1 MAHSRPIPSAL
12 DEFLVEDAIE
22 AGFLLP
28 ARDKQHNEIE
38 ADIISSTSG
47 RRKTCQLAC
56 ENIYT
61 RLSHNLELQS
71 ELSCTSH
78 SIMNLPL
85 AEREIPYD
93 TYVTANM
100 HCWVPATEGTEFEAG
115 TAQSKCNGGENCSKE
130 IVVRSD
136 SYYDHMQPSIN
147 NQELRQFSREPSTL
161 NICNITVNDQITT
174 DVDSH
179 NHDTLRII
187 PNEQKILANSE
198 DDIHKRCDIS
208 LTQKSESYGD
218 KTLCVQSGFDSNTL
232 KRLLQTFPNSAQQV
246 NAQEFL
252 CPISKSLNTNWQMAF
267 EQHIIQQQTPSYVS
281 NNCHMLPQNNIDA
294 KLQTVN
300 EQRKY
305 FHGAIF
311 ILCIYLG
318 LI

>member
-1 MAHSRPIPSAL
+1 M
-12 DEFLVEDAIE
+12 VEDAIE

-38 ADIISSTSG
+38 ADMISSNSG

-61 RLSHNLELQS
+61 RLSHNLESQS

-78 SIMNLPL
+78 NIMNLPL

-93 TYVTANM
+93 TYVTTNM

-115 TAQSKCNGGENCSKE
+115 TAQNKCNGGKNCSKE

-136 SYYDHMQPSIN
+136 SYYDHIQHHKLSTN

-161 NICNITVNDQITT
+161 NICNMKVNDHIT
-174 DVDSH
+174 DYDSH
-179 NHDTLRII
+179 DHDTLRIM
-187 PNEQKILANSE
+187 PNEEKILAKSEGDTNS
-198 DDIHKRCDIS
+198 IHKRCDIS
-208 LTQKSESYGD
+208 LSQKSDSYGD

-232 KRLLQTFPNSAQQV
+232 KRLLQTFPNSAHQI

-305 FHGAIF
+305 LMALFF
-311 ILCIYLG
+311 FFVFLCV
-318 LI
+318 